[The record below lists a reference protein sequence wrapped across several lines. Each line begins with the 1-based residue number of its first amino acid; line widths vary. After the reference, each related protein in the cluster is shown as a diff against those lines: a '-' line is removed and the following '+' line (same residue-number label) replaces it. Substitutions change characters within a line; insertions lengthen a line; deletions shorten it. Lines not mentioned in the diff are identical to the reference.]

1 MLLVKTRLGVSEIHG
16 MGLFAEEFIPRGTL
30 VWRFVPGLDL
40 LLDETTVTGAQEP
53 IRSTLHH
60 YSYLDAASGKYVFC
74 LDNARFMNH
83 SDSPTTV
90 PLPGDTDP
98 FGVDVAARDIH
109 PGEELTCDYG
119 EFDAE
124 MALKRVQA

>member
-16 MGLFAEEFIPRGTL
+16 MGLFAEEFIPCG
-30 VWRFVPGLDL
+30 
-40 LLDETTVTGAQEP
+40 
-53 IRSTLHH
+53 TLHH

-83 SDSPTTV
+83 SDAPTTV

-98 FGVDVAARDIH
+98 FGVDVAARDIQ

-124 MALKRVQA
+124 MALKRVLT

>member
-16 MGLFAEEFIPRGTL
+16 MGLFAEEFIPCG
-30 VWRFVPGLDL
+30 
-40 LLDETTVTGAQEP
+40 
-53 IRSTLHH
+53 TLHH

-74 LDNARFMNH
+74 LD
-83 SDSPTTV
+83 
-90 PLPGDTDP
+90 
-98 FGVDVAARDIH
+98 VAARDIQ

-124 MALKRVQA
+124 MALKRVQS